1 MHILFIGINYWP
13 EETGIAAFTTGRCEY
28 LASRGHQVTIYT
40 TFPYY
45 PDWRTMDGYRRHL
58 LMRERRNGVDI
69 RRSWIYVPKTVTSL
83 RRVIHE
89 ASFIATSFL
98 RSLPKSRPDLVIAVS
113 PPLGLAVSAVMLSR
127 RWRVPYMFHVADLQ
141 PDAAVDLGMLSSGRV
156 VKLLYGVERMAYRH
170 AAVVTTLTPAMRRR
184 ILLKGIAENKVSLCS
199 DWAESALFDLPLT
212 GGGEVFR
219 KTHGLRDRFLIV
231 HAGNMGV
238 KQGLDVVL
246 RAAEIARRAHPEMAF
261 LLVGDGAMR
270 AKLEHAARRLELDNV
285 RFMPILPVSL
295 FRDMLAASDVCL
307 ITQQKTVA
315 DIVFPSKVLTLFA
328 AGRPV
333 VASLTSGS
341 EVARVVREA
350 NAGLIAPAENPQ
362 ALLDA
367 IRDLYTNP
375 HKRAAMK
382 TNGREYA
389 RKHWDRERILTEFEA
404 RLVET
409 VVGKPTDA
417 TYMPVRA

>member
-1 MHILFIGINYWP
+1 
-13 EETGIAAFTTGRCEY
+13 
-28 LASRGHQVTIYT
+28 
-40 TFPYY
+40 
-45 PDWRTMDGYRRHL
+45 
-58 LMRERRNGVDI
+58 
-69 RRSWIYVPKTVTSL
+69 
-83 RRVIHE
+83 
-89 ASFIATSFL
+89 
-98 RSLPKSRPDLVIAVS
+98 
-113 PPLGLAVSAVMLSR
+113 
-127 RWRVPYMFHVADLQ
+127 
-141 PDAAVDLGMLSSGRV
+141 
-156 VKLLYGVERMAYRH
+156 
-170 AAVVTTLTPAMRRR
+170 
-184 ILLKGIAENKVSLCS
+184 
-199 DWAESALFDLPLT
+199 
-212 GGGEVFR
+212 
-219 KTHGLRDRFLIV
+219 
-231 HAGNMGV
+231 
-238 KQGLDVVL
+238 
-246 RAAEIARRAHPEMAF
+246 
-261 LLVGDGAMR
+261 
-270 AKLEHAARRLELDNV
+270 
-285 RFMPILPVSL
+285 MPILPVSL

-389 RKHWDRERILTEFEA
+389 RKHWDRERILTEFET